1 MFRHRRSPRPSA
13 AAPGADAVHLTSH
26 HPNAPWDCHRTA
38 APDRPPWHHHP
49 WPFLGSPPWQSQ
61 TGRVW
66 VRTESM
72 RLCQLWKQ
80 LLRIAPW
87 HTALPVDVHSTCSS
101 SCSRLWGWTLTAR
114 SSLFHRAEKQV
125 LFRRTAKDTDIE
137 QARFNSFGASWI

>member
-1 MFRHRRSPRPSA
+1 MLQRPKLFGVPECA
-13 AAPGADAVHLTSH
+13 EVHVNSYPNTSDG
-26 HPNAPWDCHRTA
+26 DCHRTA